1 MNKVILVGRLTRDPE
16 VKYTPSGRMVAT
28 FTLAVDRPFTSAAA
42 KEKGEKEADF
52 IPIVVW
58 GNTAEFC
65 GNYLN
70 KGSKILVEGRLQLR
84 SYDGKDGQKR
94 YVTEVIASGIESLER
109 RTNTVS
115 KDEPQQVRDSIESFG
130 RDIDVNDEVPF

>member
-94 YVTEVIASGIESLER
+94 YVTEVIAAGVESL
-109 RTNTVS
+109 TAKPKSV
-115 KDEPQQVRDSIESFG
+115 DEKTEDVISGFG
-130 RDIDVNDEVPF
+130 EEMISSEVPF

>member
-1 MNKVILVGRLTRDPE
+1 MNKIFLTGRLTKDPE
-16 VKYTPSGRMVAT
+16 VKYTPGGKAVAT
-28 FTLAVDRPFTSAAA
+28 FTIAVDRPFTSAAA

-52 IPIVVW
+52 IPVVVW

-84 SYDGKDGQKR
+84 SYEKDGAKKI
-94 YVTEVIASGIESLER
+94 VTEVIGERVESL
-109 RTNTVS
+109 TTKPKPV
-115 KDEPQQVRDSIESFG
+115 DEKTEDVISSFG
-130 RDIDVNDEVPF
+130 EEMISSEVPF